1 MGKRTKII
9 ITTVASIVAL
19 VSIGGCAMTQKE
31 SNKQDKEVTSSK
43 KAIKDDEEIIKQKQ
57 LAYLKD
63 HEQEIIDFVKAQ
75 SPKVES
81 LQIDWDGVRWS
92 EASNGTP
99 QGGAEMLQ
107 IYGGFNNADS
117 SSWGILIPINDDGTL
132 NMDEMF
138 LSNQLRIRGD
148 LFA

>member
-19 VSIGGCAMTQKE
+19 VSIGGCAMNQKG
-31 SNKQDKEVTSSK
+31 SNKGDQKVASSK
-43 KAIKDDEEIIKQKQ
+43 KAIKDDKEAIKQKE
-57 LAYLKD
+57 LTYLKE
-63 HEQEIIDFVKAQ
+63 HEQEIIDLVKAQ

-81 LQIDWDGVRWS
+81 VQIDWDGVRWS

-99 QGGAEMLQ
+99 QGGGKMLQ
-107 IYGGFNNADS
+107 IYGSFNNTES

-138 LSNQLRIRGD
+138 LSNQLRIRGN
-148 LFA
+148 LFS

>member
-75 SPKVES
+75 
-81 LQIDWDGVRWS
+81 
-92 EASNGTP
+92 
-99 QGGAEMLQ
+99 
-107 IYGGFNNADS
+107 
-117 SSWGILIPINDDGTL
+117 
-132 NMDEMF
+132 
-138 LSNQLRIRGD
+138 
-148 LFA
+148 

>member
-81 LQIDWDGVRWS
+81 VQIDWEETQWSDGGLTNPEYYINVFGR
-92 EASNGTP
+92 
-99 QGGAEMLQ
+99 
-107 IYGGFNNADS
+107 INNIEES
-117 SSWGILIPINDDGTL
+117 GWGVDIPINDDKSIDMGGMYMIHEPTIGGR
-132 NMDEMF
+132 MID
-138 LSNQLRIRGD
+138 
-148 LFA
+148 